1 MQTEIITN
9 NSDSTNEVLK
19 QNLIK
24 LREKG
29 MNVIQVSEFK
39 MLIEQIVNSN
49 NPQFWMTVM
58 PLKDISLLLLF
69 SLAM

>member
-24 LREKG
+24 LRGKG
-29 MNVIQVSEFK
+29 MNVLQAK
-39 MLIEQIVNSN
+39 
-49 NPQFWMTVM
+49 
-58 PLKDISLLLLF
+58 
-69 SLAM
+69 

>member
-29 MNVIQVSEFK
+29 MNVLQAK
-39 MLIEQIVNSN
+39 
-49 NPQFWMTVM
+49 
-58 PLKDISLLLLF
+58 
-69 SLAM
+69 